1 MERQQYRVRL
11 GSVIAQLR
19 AVRGMSQ
26 AHLAESLNRS
36 EAAVSRWEHGRG
48 TPSAFDLAELARIF
62 GLHDDQLDLL
72 LRPPK
77 PPDGP
82 VAERLR
88 KG

>member
-1 MERQQYRVRL
+1 
-11 GSVIAQLR
+11 
-19 AVRGMSQ
+19 MSQ
-26 AHLAESLNRS
+26 VHLAEALNRS
-36 EAAVSRWEHGRG
+36 EAAVSRWETGKA

-62 GLHDDQLDLL
+62 GLRDDQLDLL

-88 KG
+88 RG